1 MAHELGV
8 THGYLLQLQSGSRD
22 TRNISRA
29 FARACAT
36 YLGTS
41 TVNVLL
47 AAGAMDVGDFSIGG
61 SPERRVRVGLR
72 ALLDDPQVG
81 ALVDEEAL
89 LSAPADVQELL
100 VRLYEEAIGS
110 EVIPSHGL
118 PPLLQSS
125 LRLAVAYAAED
136 VSAEESSA

>member
-8 THGYLLQLQSGSRD
+8 THGYLLQLQSGSRE

-29 FARACAT
+29 FARACAS

-89 LSAPADVQELL
+89 VAAPVGVQELL

-125 LRLAVAYAAED
+125 LRLAVAYAAQD
-136 VSAEESSA
+136 VSDEEVTP